1 MPAWITW
8 IGLGGLA
15 WSAAAGLVFLVIAKL
30 GSVERADRPF
40 DTEGTAK
47 ASVGAGRIT
56 AGEPSADPNLS
67 GDVGGGDGD
76 ERRFADLP
84 LHILVVD
91 DDPNLRALLRTSFE
105 VAELRVDEAD
115 SARSAAKKIAS
126 RHPDVV
132 VLDVA
137 MPGVDGIT
145 FCRGLK
151 ADAITRTIPVVLLT
165 GDAVSEAAARD
176 AGADAFLR
184 KPFSPLALLA
194 MVERLGTGAAE
205 QEPGPPAHRAGDRQ
219 LLLYAQ
225 DFRRLLELERG
236 QRVLLQEAYRE
247 TVVALARALEWKD
260 GGTADHSERVR
271 RYATELA
278 SAVDPSLLDEPS
290 LEYGFI
296 LHDVGKIA
304 IPDTV
309 LRKPEPLSASER
321 RLIET
326 HPVLGEQMVGQ
337 AALLRGHG
345 ARVVRSHHER
355 WDGSGYPD
363 NLAGENIPLGARIF
377 AVADVL
383 DAITSDRPYRPA
395 AGWDDAVAEIV
406 ARAGSQFDPQI
417 VDVFRDREES
427 LRRIYY
433 ELSTN

>member
-1 MPAWITW
+1 MPAWILW
-8 IGLGGLA
+8 IALGTVAWTALA
-15 WSAAAGLVFLVIAKL
+15 GFVIVTVRKFGRLTSPEEESAV
-30 GSVERADRPF
+30 P
-40 DTEGTAK
+40 T
-47 ASVGAGRIT
+47 VGAGRHAAEPT
-56 AGEPSADPNLS
+56 AVEDMRGAAEDDRA
-67 GDVGGGDGD
+67 GGAAPRLTG
-76 ERRFADLP
+76 LP

-105 VAELRVDEAD
+105 VAEIEVDEAD
-115 SARSAAKKIAS
+115 SARSAATKIAS

-151 ADAITRTIPVVLLT
+151 ADPITRGIPVVLLT
-165 GDAVSEAAARD
+165 GDQIAESAGRD
-176 AGADAFLR
+176 AGADGFLR
-184 KPFSPLALLA
+184 KPYSPLALLTL
-194 MVERLGTGAAE
+194 VERLGAGSYERSGEA
-205 QEPGPPAHRAGDRQ
+205 PPHSADKQ

-236 QRVLLQEAYRE
+236 QRALLQNAYRE
-247 TVVALARALEWKD
+247 TVVALARALESKD
-260 GGTADHSERVR
+260 GGTGAHSERVR

-278 SAVDPSLLDEPS
+278 KAVEPTLLEEPS

-309 LRKPEPLSASER
+309 LAKPEPLTEAER
-321 RLIET
+321 RLLET
-326 HPVLGEQMVGQ
+326 HPILGEQMVGQ

-355 WDGSGYPD
+355 WDGRGYPD
-363 NLAGENIPLGARIF
+363 NLDGEDIPLGARIF
-377 AVADVL
+377 SVADAL
-383 DAITSDRPYRPA
+383 DAMTSDRPYRR
-395 AGWDDAVAEIV
+395 AGPWEDAVSEIVQRAGTQFDPEIV
-406 ARAGSQFDPQI
+406 AC
-417 VDVFRDREES
+417 FREREEA

-433 ELSTN
+433 EFNTN